1 MEFNQ
6 PVRAYAYNL
15 TFKDIF
21 KVYLQNQNYDYDIE
35 SLTNRLFILRF
46 RVHDDIKTITDGR
59 LRVVC
64 LFPTAVLTDSHS
76 AASGSKADS
85 NTVLGGSYL
94 KYLNNNYS

>member
-21 KVYLQNQNYDYDIE
+21 KVYLLN
-35 SLTNRLFILRF
+35 
-46 RVHDDIKTITDGR
+46 DDIKTITDGR